1 MIEGLS
7 HIMFIVRDLDK
18 MEDILMKVLDA
29 KRIYNSDDRTYS
41 LSSERFFFDVGAI
54 WVVTMVGGP
63 LRDKNYNHV
72 VFKMTPDDY
81 NDRLQRIPARGLEL
95 KEGRSRVEGEGRSIY
110 CYDNVNHMFEL
121 HRGTLQ
127 ERLRCYSEA

>member
-41 LSSERFFFDVGAI
+41 LSSERFFLMLVLSG
-54 WVVTMVGGP
+54 W
-63 LRDKNYNHV
+63 
-72 VFKMTPDDY
+72 
-81 NDRLQRIPARGLEL
+81 
-95 KEGRSRVEGEGRSIY
+95 
-110 CYDNVNHMFEL
+110 
-121 HRGTLQ
+121 
-127 ERLRCYSEA
+127 

>member
-1 MIEGLS
+1 
-7 HIMFIVRDLDK
+7 
-18 MEDILMKVLDA
+18 
-29 KRIYNSDDRTYS
+29 

-63 LRDKNYNHV
+63 LRDKSYNHV

-95 KEGRSRVEGEGRSIY
+95 KEGRSRASTKSLRDKALCACVVLNM
-110 CYDNVNHMFEL
+110 DLF
-121 HRGTLQ
+121 RGF
-127 ERLRCYSEA
+127 

>member
-1 MIEGLS
+1 
-7 HIMFIVRDLDK
+7 MFIVRDLDK

-63 LRDKNYNHV
+63 LRDKSYNHV

-95 KEGRSRVEGEGRSIY
+95 KEGRSRVEGKGRSIY
-110 CYDNVNHMFEL
+110 CIDNDNHMFEL
-121 HRGTLQ
+121 HSGTLQ